1 SAATATSVASSF
13 SARAISKS
21 CCASRT
27 DPAIEDNPDTVAST
41 DFFSLP
47 RSCARLG
54 SLQTLGS
61 VRSVSTSVR
70 RFCLPSKSKI
80 PPQLRRPLIQVR
92 ERRRD
97 LIDSFGFH
105 LASSRNAHYR
115 ARRLTLSGSKENFR
129 RSCLRKNWSP

>member
-47 RSCARLG
+47 RSWARFG

-61 VRSVSTSVR
+61 VSSVSTSAR

-80 PPQLRRPLIQVR
+80 PPQLGRPRSEVR
-92 ERRRD
+92 EHRGD
-97 LIDSFGFH
+97 LIDAFGFH
-105 LASSRNAHYR
+105 VKRANNTHYSPS
-115 ARRLTLSGSKENFR
+115 LVLS
-129 RSCLRKNWSP
+129 L